1 MHYCV
6 TGIHFQEIKD
16 NKSCHQVQQS
26 ILCSEVTVQPFVAH
40 VNSTYV
46 SVKVG
51 FYGNTVY

>member
-26 ILCSEVTVQPFVAH
+26 ILCSEVTVQSFVAH

-46 SVKVG
+46 LLKWV
-51 FYGNTVY
+51 FMANTVY